1 VEPHRDVHRVGFDNF
16 GRHRRLPHAKEAAAK
31 FPNPAAPV
39 GAVTIA
45 NMSRHNESNA
55 ELLLKLPWWVS
66 AMLGILAFAAL
77 RWGVPIW
84 AGTDNSRLMFS
95 KGIVPLAPLPLLFFG
110 IFAAGS
116 FWFSRH
122 RRRLVDGQTSI
133 ESIRALP
140 WKQFEFLVAEAY
152 RRQGYQIEFSLGR
165 GADGGVDLTLRR
177 DGRTSLVQC
186 KQWKVFSV
194 GAPVIREMF
203 GLMTAEKANE
213 AIIVTS
219 GKFTRDAQ
227 DFAADKP
234 IRLIDGPQLLALVQ
248 SVQGSNGGTLASGV
262 ATDAAPSGAAGA
274 GTACCPSCGQPMVL
288 RTSKRGANAGSQF
301 WGCSTYPACKGTRKF
316 ISPIDGSPPKW

>member
-1 VEPHRDVHRVGFDNF
+1 M
-16 GRHRRLPHAKEAAAK
+16 RRQ
-31 FPNPAAPV
+31 
-39 GAVTIA
+39 
-45 NMSRHNESNA
+45 NESVGEMLFKA
-55 ELLLKLPWWVS
+55 PWWIS
-66 AMLGILAFAAL
+66 AAIGVMAFAAL
-77 RWGVPIW
+77 RWGVPAW
-84 AGTDNSRLMFS
+84 AGTDSSRLMFS

-122 RRRLVDGQTSI
+122 RRRLVDGQTSL
-133 ESIRALP
+133 ESLRNTP

-152 RRQGYQIEFSLGR
+152 RRQGYQVEFSLGR

-203 GLMTAEKANE
+203 GLMTAEKADE

-227 DFAADKP
+227 DFAAGKP
-234 IRLIDGPQLLALVQ
+234 IRLIDGAQLLALVQ
-248 SVQGSNGGTLASGV
+248 SVQTQTA
-262 ATDAAPSGAAGA
+262 ATAAPSAAEDA
-274 GTACCPSCGQPMVL
+274 VPSCPSCDKPMIL
-288 RTSKRGANAGSQF
+288 RTSKRGANAGNQF

-316 ISPIDGSPPKW
+316 ATSDF